1 MPSRP
6 KKKTNWST
14 ARSLHSGANVSQ
26 YEEAIMPKSRII
38 VDAVQGISP
47 AGEERPAP
55 PRIAVKLHGGETVHL
70 DMSTP
75 RAKAWAGILG
85 TMQRA
90 KQAVYLET
98 DPRTNIITELLIP
111 RAVKVATL
119 KSGNRRRDVEVE
131 LVVSQM
137 RHYLRRSNPNFNG
150 LLSIFENALKTE
162 TPVLVTDSRD
172 RNEIIDVRLIP
183 ETVSVPGYLSAP
195 LTQLK
200 PPTASP
206 SAPKKTRPRSGK
218 GGAQ

>member
-1 MPSRP
+1 MP
-6 KKKTNWST
+6 
-14 ARSLHSGANVSQ
+14 
-26 YEEAIMPKSRII
+26 ESRII

-47 AGEERPAP
+47 GGEERPAP
-55 PRIAVKLHGGETVHL
+55 PKIAVKLHGGETVHL
-70 DMSTP
+70 DMSSP
-75 RAKAWAGILG
+75 QAKTWAGILG

-98 DPRTNIITELLIP
+98 DPKTNIVTELLIP

-119 KSGNRRRDVEVE
+119 KSGNKRRDVEVE

-183 ETVSVPGYLSAP
+183 EIVSVPGYLSAP

-200 PPTASP
+200 PPTASS
-206 SAPKKTRPRSGK
+206 SAPKKRRPRYGK